1 MEWDP
6 TGYVAAR
13 ARSTHEEDTRAQHRV
28 LPFLRVSG
36 FGGRVTLFWLIPPLP
51 KPAAHSDQDA
61 GTIQL
66 DPNPGIEVPIA
77 TAIGT
82 FMIECTEMV
91 ELGGTEGSVAPGSSG
106 CLSRISRRWA
116 RPDQGRGHQPQD
128 S

>member
-6 TGYVAAR
+6 TGCVAAR
-13 ARSTHEEDTRAQHRV
+13 ARSTPEEDTRAQHRV
-28 LPFLRVSG
+28 RPFLQSVGIRWESYT
-36 FGGRVTLFWLIPPLP
+36 FLEDSPLP

-61 GTIQL
+61 GTIPL

-91 ELGGTEGSVAPGSSG
+91 DLGGTEGSVAPGSSG